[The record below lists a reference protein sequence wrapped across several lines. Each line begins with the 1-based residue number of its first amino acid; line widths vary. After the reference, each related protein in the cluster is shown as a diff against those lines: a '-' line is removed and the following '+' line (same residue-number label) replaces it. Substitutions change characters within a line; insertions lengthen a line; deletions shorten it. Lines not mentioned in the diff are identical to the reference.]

1 MRRVGSG
8 KLIIFGK
15 FTILSVCNFSKRR
28 LYFYKNTDFPLETAS
43 LVFFVLTIMCLPFWN
58 EVCVGTETENFTILL
73 NSHFLYHFAMRR
85 VGSEKLT
92 IFESLPF

>member
-1 MRRVGSG
+1 MRRVGSE

-15 FTILSVCNFSKRR
+15 FTILSVYNFSKRR

-43 LVFFVLTIMCLPFWN
+43 LVFFRAYHYV
-58 EVCVGTETENFTILL
+58 FTILERSVRRDRNRKL
-73 NSHFLYHFAMRR
+73 YHFIEFPFLYHFAMRR